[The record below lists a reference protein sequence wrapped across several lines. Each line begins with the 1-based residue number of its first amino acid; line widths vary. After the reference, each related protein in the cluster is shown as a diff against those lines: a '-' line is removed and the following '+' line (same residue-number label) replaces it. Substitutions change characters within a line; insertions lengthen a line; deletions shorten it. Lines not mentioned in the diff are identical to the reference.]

1 MIEKRYESHRG
12 TVTYWI
18 SRQENG
24 KLPLVLLH
32 GLTADHTLFDKQVE
46 AFQGERTLLTWDAPG
61 HGKSRPYIEFSYP
74 HMAEDLRGIL
84 QAEGIERAVLV
95 GQSMGGF
102 VAQSFLARYPV
113 MVKGLFTIGTC
124 PYGETYYSK

>member
-1 MIEKRYESHRG
+1 MIEKRYESPRG

-46 AFQGERTLLTWDAPG
+46 AFQG
-61 HGKSRPYIEFSYP
+61 
-74 HMAEDLRGIL
+74 
-84 QAEGIERAVLV
+84 
-95 GQSMGGF
+95 
-102 VAQSFLARYPV
+102 
-113 MVKGLFTIGTC
+113 
-124 PYGETYYSK
+124 